1 MYIVHVHDRMNGKLM
16 YIYTWCELHAHTAL
30 LLMCPTC
37 TMQDT
42 HSVPL
47 EVAAQN
53 GHSETV
59 EKLLEGG
66 AHIDY
71 QNKVRD
77 TNMQGWHHDSRTC
90 PAL

>member
-1 MYIVHVHDRMNGKLM
+1 MCKLM
-16 YIYTWCELHAHTAL
+16 YTHNGVNCMHTL
-30 LLMCPTC
+30 PYSFMFMCP

-47 EVAAQN
+47 AVAAQN

-71 QNKVRD
+71 QNEVRD
-77 TNMQGWHHDSRTC
+77 TDMQGWHHDSRVC
-90 PAL
+90 PTL